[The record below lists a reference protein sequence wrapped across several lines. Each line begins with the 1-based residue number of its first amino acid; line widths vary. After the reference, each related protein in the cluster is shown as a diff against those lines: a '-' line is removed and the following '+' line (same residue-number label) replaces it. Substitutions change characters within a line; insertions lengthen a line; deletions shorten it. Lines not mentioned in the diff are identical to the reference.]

1 MLATVTSKGQVTVP
15 KDIRERFNIA
25 PGSKLDFRPN
35 DDGTF
40 SVRPLTRSALSIA
53 GVLKSTN
60 RRKVSVEQM
69 NQAVADMA
77 VERFRRSSKNKG

>member
-25 PGSKLDFRPN
+25 PGTKLDFKPN

-53 GVLKSTN
+53 GVLKRT
-60 RRKVSVEQM
+60 KQPAVSVEQM
-69 NQAVADMA
+69 NQAVADMVA
-77 VERFRRSSKNKG
+77 DRFRRSGKK